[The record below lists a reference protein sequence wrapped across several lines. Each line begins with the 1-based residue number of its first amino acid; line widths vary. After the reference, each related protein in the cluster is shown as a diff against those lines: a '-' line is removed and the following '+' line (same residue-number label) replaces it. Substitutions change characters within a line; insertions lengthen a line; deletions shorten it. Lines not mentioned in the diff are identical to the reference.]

1 MENLIEY
8 LQSDNVKLFKAF
20 FEMKEIERANEHA
33 QQEQRDA
40 FIKANA
46 LDEYE
51 RKIQEIMVFYKKIV
65 SQLNENN
72 AFIYNNESRKVLR

>member
-1 MENLIEY
+1 MKNLIDY
-8 LQSDNVKLFKAF
+8 LQSDNIKLLQAF

-46 LDEYE
+46 LEEYE
-51 RKIQEIMVFYKKIV
+51 RKIQEIMIFYKTLV
-65 SQLNENN
+65 SQLNDNN
-72 AFIYNNESRKVLR
+72 AFIYNNESRKVLK

>member
-1 MENLIEY
+1 MKNLIEY
-8 LQSDNVKLFKAF
+8 LQSDNVKLLQAF
-20 FEMKEIERANEHA
+20 FEMKDVERANEHA

-51 RKIQEIMVFYKKIV
+51 RKIQEIIAFYKKLV